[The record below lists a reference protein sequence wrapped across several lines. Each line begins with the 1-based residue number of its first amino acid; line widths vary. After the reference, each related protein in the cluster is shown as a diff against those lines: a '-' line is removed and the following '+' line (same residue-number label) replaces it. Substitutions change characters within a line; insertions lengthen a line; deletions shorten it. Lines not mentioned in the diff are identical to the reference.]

1 MSNITLPTTP
11 QWNENINQVETT
23 ESILGGAN
31 GNANLAAKQLAENIL
46 WLKLNMQ
53 AYKVGDLYTTT
64 ISHAN
69 AAAVATHHGY
79 GTWARYAEGRTLVGF
94 STKADDLSDYKT
106 MGKEFGANTH
116 TLTLE
121 QLPSHE
127 HTVDMHS
134 GSINGVTRAGTQNTS
149 SSAANIKTDAVGGGQ
164 AHNNIQPSKVVGQ
177 WLRIS

>member
-1 MSNITLPTTP
+1 MSNITLPTKP

-31 GNANLAAKQLAENIL
+31 GNANLATKQLAENIL

-69 AAAVATHHGY
+69 AAAVSVHHGY

-94 STKADDLSDYKT
+94 STKPDDPSDYKT
-106 MGKEFGANTH
+106 MGKEFGSNTH

-121 QLPSHE
+121 ESPSHE

-134 GSINGVTRAGTQNTS
+134 GSIDGTTRAGTQNTS
-149 SSAANIKTDAVGGGQ
+149 SSAANIKTNSAGGGQ
-164 AHNNIQPSKVVGQ
+164 PHNNIQPSKVVGQ